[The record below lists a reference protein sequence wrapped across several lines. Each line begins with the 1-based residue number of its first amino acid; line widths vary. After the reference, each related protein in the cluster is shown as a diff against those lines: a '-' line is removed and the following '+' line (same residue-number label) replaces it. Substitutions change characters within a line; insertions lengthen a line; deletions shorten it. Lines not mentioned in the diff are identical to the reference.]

1 MRKLNGSSKV
11 YNESN
16 AEITG
21 SSCVITGDRNAIYGN
36 SNVVNGH
43 NNKVYGDSNVIN
55 GSKNQII
62 GDHCVINGDNC
73 HIKGHNNRNNG
84 ENNKLDGKPMP
95 KASGSSSS
103 ATITIN
109 GTSGV
114 RFNFGNMVGEPGV
127 TANFG
132 NMTDHNFG
140 TMVQNGRTIVNTFS
154 SSSRNDNNNH
164 RNRNGGAVFN
174 GTVTFHGP
182 ERDRDPVPPVVEK
195 KCVFPE
201 PWKEE
206 PETGREGKDKCTI
219 CLEREACVIALP
231 CAHISICVGCCL
243 KEKDKMTACV
253 MCRKKVEKYQ
263 RVFASGA
270 N

>member
-21 SSCVITGDRNAIYGN
+21 SSCVINGDRNSIYGN

-55 GSKNQII
+55 GNKNQII

-73 HIKGHNNRNNG
+73 NVKGKHNRNNG
-84 ENNKLDGKPMP
+84 DNNKLDGKPMP

-103 ATITIN
+103 SCIITVN
-109 GTSGV
+109 GKRVGSYVSGNLSDTSG
-114 RFNFGNMVGEPGV
+114 F
-127 TANFG
+127 
-132 NMTDHNFG
+132 TDNFG
-140 TMVQNGRTIVNTFS
+140 TMVQHANTITNFFG
-154 SSSRNDNNNH
+154 SSSRNDNNNNN

-174 GTVTFHGP
+174 GTVTFQDR
-182 ERDRDPVPPVVEK
+182 ERDRDPVSRVVEK